1 MITINLN
8 DIREVVEVTIGD
20 HVYKVRRMGSG
31 EELDLSASN
40 RRTFEAMERANK
52 LQKKFLE
59 LSATPEEELD
69 QKEVDK
75 LVKQMDKVTAEI
87 RKEQEYQSEAFVKLF
102 DDGGDGSKSREL
114 LKSFSHNEKQKLLE
128 QIFSQKEVLDA
139 SKANDAENGSESV
152 SGDE

>member
-8 DIREVVEVTIGD
+8 DIRETVEVTIGD
-20 HVYKVRRMGSG
+20 HVYNVRRMGSG

-52 LQKKFLE
+52 LQKKFMK

-87 RKEQEYQSEAFVKLF
+87 RTEQEYQSEAFVKLF

-114 LKSFSHNEKQKLLE
+114 LKSFSHDEKQKLLE
-128 QIFSQKEVLDA
+128 QIFAQKEVLDTQKSEEA
-139 SKANDAENGSESV
+139 STEALNG
-152 SGDE
+152 

>member
-20 HVYKVRRMGSG
+20 HVYKVRRMGAG

-40 RRTFEAMERANK
+40 RRTFEAMERATK
-52 LQKKFLE
+52 LQKKFME

-87 RKEQEYQSEAFVKLF
+87 RNEQEYQAEAFVKLF

-114 LKSFSHNEKQKLLE
+114 LKSFSHSEKQKLLE
-128 QIFSQKEVLDA
+128 QIFAQKEVLDTQKSEEA
-139 SKANDAENGSESV
+139 STEALNG
-152 SGDE
+152 

>member
-20 HVYKVRRMGSG
+20 HVYNVRRMGSG

-40 RRTFEAMERANK
+40 RRTFEAMDKAVK
-52 LQKKFLE
+52 LQKKFTE
-59 LSATPEEELD
+59 LSSTPEEELD

-114 LKSFSHNEKQKLLE
+114 LKSFSHDEKQKLLE

-152 SGDE
+152 TGDE

>member
-8 DIREVVEVTIGD
+8 DIREVVEVTIAD
-20 HVYKVRRMGSG
+20 HVYNVRRMGSG

-40 RRTFEAMERANK
+40 RRTFEAMDKAVK
-52 LQKKFLE
+52 LQKKFTE
-59 LSATPEEELD
+59 LSNTPEEELD

-75 LVKQMDKVTAEI
+75 LVKQMDKVTTEI
-87 RKEQEYQSEAFVKLF
+87 RKEQEYQAEAFVKLF
-102 DDGGDGSKSREL
+102 DDGKDGSKSREL
-114 LKSFSHNEKQKLLE
+114 LKSFSHDEKQKLLE

-152 SGDE
+152 TGDE

>member
-8 DIREVVEVTIGD
+8 DVREVVEVTIGD
-20 HVYKVRRMGSG
+20 HVYNVRRMGSG

-40 RRTFEAMERANK
+40 RRTFEAMDKAVK
-52 LQKKFLE
+52 LQKKFTE
-59 LSATPEEELD
+59 LSSTPEEDLD

-87 RKEQEYQSEAFVKLF
+87 RNEQEYQAEAFVKLF
-102 DDGGDGSKSREL
+102 DDGKDGSKSREL
-114 LKSFSHNEKQKLLE
+114 LKSFSHDEKQKLLE

-152 SGDE
+152 TGDE

>member
-8 DIREVVEVTIGD
+8 DIREVAEVTIGD
-20 HVYKVRRMGSG
+20 HVYKVRRMGAG

-52 LQKKFLE
+52 LQKKFME

-114 LKSFSHNEKQKLLE
+114 LKSLSHNEKQKLLE

-152 SGDE
+152 TGDE

>member
-20 HVYKVRRMGSG
+20 HIYNVRRMGSG

-52 LQKKFLE
+52 LQKKFME

-75 LVKQMDKVTAEI
+75 LVKQMDKVTDEI

-114 LKSFSHNEKQKLLE
+114 LKSFSHGEKQKLLE

-152 SGDE
+152 TGDE